1 MANDF
6 RSFSLQLDAF
16 AAKVKVAPSKV
27 VKRVAFDLFG
37 RIVKK
42 TPWLTGRARASWTIA
57 VNQADRRV
65 MPPAPPGTVYPRA
78 TAGFLDV
85 KPGDSVVISNNLPY
99 ITALED
105 GHSRKAPLGMVKL
118 SIEEV
123 KQKMAT
129 LMAAGVQDA
138 GL

>member
-1 MANDF
+1 MPNDY
-6 RSFSLQLDAF
+6 RSFSLQLDDF
-16 AAKVKVAPSKV
+16 AAKVKIAPSKV
-27 VKRVAFDLFG
+27 VKRIAFDLFG
-37 RIVKK
+37 RIVVH

-57 VNQADRRV
+57 VNDADRHV
-65 MPPAPPGTVYPRA
+65 MSPASPGTVYPGA

-105 GHSRKAPLGMVKL
+105 GHSTKAPAGMVKL

-123 KQKMAT
+123 KANMAT
-129 LMAAGVQDA
+129 LITAGVQDA